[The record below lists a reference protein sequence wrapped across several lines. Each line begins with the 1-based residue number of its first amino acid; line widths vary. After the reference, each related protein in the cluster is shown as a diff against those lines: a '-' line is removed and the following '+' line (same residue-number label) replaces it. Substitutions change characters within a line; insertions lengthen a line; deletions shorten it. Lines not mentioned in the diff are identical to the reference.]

1 MNIDYIREDIPY
13 YGNKIFLNSAGSSLM
28 PSSVVEKINNYL
40 QKEQEIGGYYL
51 ADSRLEEIADFYH
64 QAAKLIVENPH
75 NIAFTHDATDAYIKA
90 LTSIDFKP
98 DDVIITTDD
107 DYASNQIQFISIKK
121 RFGIQVFRMKNL
133 ENGDLDTADF
143 ERLVEMYHPKLVAVS
158 HVPTNSGLVQ
168 NAEAVGEICQRE
180 EIIYLVD
187 ACQSVGQFDVR
198 VSELKCDFLSVTGRK
213 FLRGPRGTGFL
224 YVSDRMLN
232 EGYAP
237 LMIDGGG
244 AIWKDENHYDVL
256 PTAQRFETWEK
267 PYALV
272 VGLTEAFRYANE
284 LGMKNIETQNQILM
298 NRLRDNLSNISEV
311 TQYDQGSKK
320 CNILT
325 FRKEGLSLQTIKE
338 KLEQNNVFFSVSNR
352 EWGVIDYKKKEIDG
366 TIRLSPHYFNTL
378 VEMDRVAEIIAD
390 I

>member
-1 MNIDYIREDIPY
+1 MNIDHIREDIPC
-13 YGNKIFLNSAGSSLM
+13 YGDKIFLNSAGSSLM
-28 PSSVVEKINNYL
+28 PFSVVEKISEYL
-40 QKEQEIGGYYL
+40 QKEEKLGGYYL
-51 ADSRLEEIADFYH
+51 ADSRAEEIEDFY
-64 QAAKLIVENPH
+64 QEAAKLIIANQH

-98 DDVIITTDD
+98 NDVIITTDD
-107 DYASNQIQFISIKK
+107 DYASNQIQFISLKK
-121 RFGIQVFRMKNL
+121 RFGVRVVRMKNL
-133 ENGDLDTADF
+133 ENGDLDIADF

-158 HVPTNSGLVQ
+158 QVPTNSGLVQ
-168 NAEAVGEICQRE
+168 NAEPVGEICQRE

-187 ACQSVGQFDVR
+187 ACQSVGQLDVQ

-272 VGLTEAFRYANE
+272 VGLTEALRCANE

-338 KLEQNNVFFSVSNR
+338 KLEQNNVFFSVSSR
-352 EWGVIDYKKKEIDG
+352 EWGVIDYQKKRVDG

-378 VEMDRVAEIIAD
+378 EEMDRVAEIIAD

>member
-1 MNIDYIREDIPY
+1 
-13 YGNKIFLNSAGSSLM
+13 
-28 PSSVVEKINNYL
+28 
-40 QKEQEIGGYYL
+40 
-51 ADSRLEEIADFYH
+51 
-64 QAAKLIVENPH
+64 
-75 NIAFTHDATDAYIKA
+75 
-90 LTSIDFKP
+90 
-98 DDVIITTDD
+98 
-107 DYASNQIQFISIKK
+107 
-121 RFGIQVFRMKNL
+121 
-133 ENGDLDTADF
+133 
-143 ERLVEMYHPKLVAVS
+143 
-158 HVPTNSGLVQ
+158 
-168 NAEAVGEICQRE
+168 
-180 EIIYLVD
+180 
-187 ACQSVGQFDVR
+187 
-198 VSELKCDFLSVTGRK
+198 TGRK